1 VTGERMN
8 NLPQILIC
16 DDSAAVHE
24 SISAYLTAENM
35 EYDSAYDGE
44 EALKKAS
51 SGRYDLIIL
60 DVMLPKILGT
70 DVCREIRK
78 KSDVPILMLSA
89 RSEEVD
95 RVLGLEIGADDY
107 VTKPFSPSE
116 LMARV
121 DAVYRRVA
129 MTNDTPIHG
138 NDENIVVSGDFILNL
153 RNRTLSKNG
162 KMIELTQVE
171 FQIIEYFFNNPGAA
185 ISRTAILRKVW
196 GDEYIGEEKIVDVNI
211 RRLRMK
217 VENEPSNPEHLITI
231 WGIGYKWI
239 S

>member
-1 VTGERMN
+1 MEDKQVKRVLVAEDEASIRDFIVINLQRSGYDVVEAENGEQALNEYNAFNGEFDVALLDIMMPVIDGLEVCKQLRSQNKNLGIIILTAKTQEMDKVTG
-8 NLPQILIC
+8 L
-16 DDSAAVHE
+16 
-24 SISAYLTAENM
+24 
-35 EYDSAYDGE
+35 
-44 EALKKAS
+44 
-51 SGRYDLIIL
+51 
-60 DVMLPKILGT
+60 
-70 DVCREIRK
+70 
-78 KSDVPILMLSA
+78 LM
-89 RSEEVD
+89 
-95 RVLGLEIGADDY
+95 GADDY